1 MTIPPKRNRFTIHIY
16 PHVKKFI
23 TRNNKANPFR
33 VEEYS
38 TLGRLIT
45 LALRDTRASFQY
57 KDNNDQYRNRLTA
70 TITIILT
77 DDQSKY
83 GPTIGK
89 LMRINIDMDR
99 IFKEALIVWICAQ
112 QQQGIPP
119 YNACKLFLQYYGIDE
134 SEYSLDAAYK
144 YWQRYKK

>member
-1 MTIPPKRNRFTIHIY
+1 MTIPQTKRNRFTIHIY

-23 TRNNKANPFR
+23 TKNSRANPLK
-33 VEEYS
+33 VDEYS

-57 KDNNDQYRNRLTA
+57 NDQYRNRLTD

-99 IFKEALIVWICAQ
+99 VFKEALIVWIRAQ

-119 YNACKLFLQYYGIDE
+119 YNSCKLFLQYYSIDE
-134 SEYSLDAAYK
+134 SEYSLEAAYK
-144 YWQRYKK
+144 YWQRLPK